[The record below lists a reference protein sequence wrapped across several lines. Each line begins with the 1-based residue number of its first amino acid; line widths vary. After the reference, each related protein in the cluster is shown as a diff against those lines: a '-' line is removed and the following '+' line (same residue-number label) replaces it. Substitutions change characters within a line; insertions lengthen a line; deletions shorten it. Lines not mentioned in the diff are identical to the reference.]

1 MRRSLKAAARRV
13 DRRLVVRFGTCLL
26 AAAVAL
32 VAAGCGGSE
41 PAAGPALPS
50 ISSLRQVAIR
60 TEQAGSYRF
69 DMTLRMSVPGAPA
82 PIEIGAEG
90 AVDEAGRRATM
101 SMDFGS
107 LGDLIG
113 APGVSGDDLKLDMVF
128 DWPVAYMHMPFL
140 AERIPGG
147 KSWVRMDLEALARQQ
162 GVELPAVASL
172 GQSDPSAFLDFLR
185 ASGDLRTLGEEEIRG
200 VRTTHYLARIDLQKF
215 VAKLP
220 AKQREQLAAALAQLG
235 QLTQNGRLTPLV
247 DAWVDGEGLL
257 RRFEM
262 SFSVP
267 AGASSADMSMRMD
280 LHDFG
285 VAVDV
290 QAPAP
295 SDVAEF
301 STLGG

>member
-1 MRRSLKAAARRV
+1 VRQALKARPCRV
-13 DRRLVVRFGTCLL
+13 DIPFVVRIATCLI
-26 AAAVAL
+26 AAALAL
-32 VAAGCGGSE
+32 VAAGCGGGE
-41 PAAGPALPS
+41 PAGGPPLPGVT
-50 ISSLRQVAIR
+50 SLRQVAVK

-82 PIEIGAEG
+82 PFEISAHG

-107 LGDLIG
+107 LGDLLG
-113 APGVSGDDLKLDMVF
+113 ARGVSGDDLELDVVF
-128 DWPVAYMHMPFL
+128 EWPVAYMRVPFL
-140 AERIPGG
+140 ADRIPGG
-147 KSWVRMDLEALARQQ
+147 KSWVKMDLEAVARKQ
-162 GVELPAVASL
+162 GIELPSVASF

-185 ASGDLRTLGEEEIRG
+185 AAGDLRTVGKEQVQG

-215 VAKLP
+215 AAKLP
-220 AKQREQLAAALAQLG
+220 AKQREQLAAAFVQLE
-235 QLTQNGRLTPLV
+235 QLTQNGQLTPLV

-267 AGASSADMSMRMD
+267 AGSASADVSMAMD

-285 VAVDV
+285 APVDV
-290 QAPAP
+290 RTPEA
-295 SDVAEF
+295 SDVAEI
-301 STLGG
+301 TQLAG